1 MPSTETL
8 EALLVRAKALLGER
22 GLIEALSS
30 LMNPGVSPSE
40 ELTIVSNAGMHN
52 IPSAY
57 VHGELYVASDGNL
70 ELSSQENISE
80 TYASVLQRLAAKLR
94 EKAWK
99 KIYLIVYLRSTCCT
113 RAVSILRLGWT
124 TGHIWGYLRGAT
136 SWVLLRFSGMC
147 GLNAELLHFPKEKK
161 RILNYEIAGQTHVF
175 FFCN

>member
-99 KIYLIVYLRSTCCT
+99 KIYLIPTGPTTLALQIKLLVYHVTRLSTIDLFYSRGEYFEIGMDYRT
-113 RAVSILRLGWT
+113 YLGLSQ
-124 TGHIWGYLRGAT
+124 GRD
-136 SWVLLRFSGMC
+136 
-147 GLNAELLHFPKEKK
+147 
-161 RILNYEIAGQTHVF
+161 
-175 FFCN
+175 